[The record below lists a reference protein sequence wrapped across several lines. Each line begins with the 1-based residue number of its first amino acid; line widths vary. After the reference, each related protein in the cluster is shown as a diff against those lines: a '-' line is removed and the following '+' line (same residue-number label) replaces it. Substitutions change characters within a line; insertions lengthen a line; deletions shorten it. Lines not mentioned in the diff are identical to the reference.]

1 MKKKMFSIL
10 VAGMMITV
18 FPAQA
23 MADEVDDRIA
33 EIEAEIYSLQEELG
47 YLKTQKAEDVEIE
60 DNQSNITLYDNE
72 VKIDLSGI
80 SSQNGISFY
89 AENKSNLNLGIMTHA
104 LAINGYMVG
113 GDSYGFNSFDVAPGK
128 KTNTTQELD
137 METISKYNIQSFDTM
152 DVLFWAYD
160 NDKSFK
166 SFDTN
171 QIHAELNT
179 GSQNLLDI
187 SGDTVYENNGIKID
201 YIEKLENT
209 YTYCLTNTSGNY
221 VDFTVENLTV
231 NDYTSSDVDYDLY
244 DVICLNNCQVLFD
257 VTPDEE
263 FLSTNGIT
271 DISSME
277 FSLNIQPLSDYEYEW
292 KTDMISKQF

>member
-10 VAGMMITV
+10 VAGMMIAV

-244 DVICLNNCQVLFD
+244 DVICLNNCQILFD

-271 DISSME
+271 DISSIE

>member
-1 MKKKMFSIL
+1 MKKKLVSIL
-10 VAGMMITV
+10 MAGMMISA
-18 FPAQA
+18 FPAQV

-33 EIEAEIYSLQEELG
+33 EIKEQISELEEEMDF
-47 YLKTQKAEDVEIE
+47 LKSQKSENTVIE
-60 DNQSNITLYDNE
+60 ENTNTITLYDNE

-201 YIEKLENT
+201 YIEKLGNT

-244 DVICLNNCQVLFD
+244 DVICLNNCQILFD
-257 VTPDEE
+257 VTLDEE

-271 DISSME
+271 DISSIE

>member
-10 VAGMMITV
+10 VAGMMIAV

>member
-10 VAGMMITV
+10 VAGMMIAV

-221 VDFTVENLTV
+221 VDFTVGNLTV